1 MVVFIIA
8 SSLAL
13 YQVIANKLE
22 THITILEEKLQLLD
36 SFVHDMAI
44 KLSDRMDKTEHE
56 LEVTK
61 DMIRQVVKKVR
72 FFAGKVMKLKLCI
85 TETLLSWGM

>member
-8 SSLAL
+8 SSLAS
-13 YQVIANKLE
+13 YHVIADKLE
-22 THITILEEKLQLLD
+22 THITTLEGKLQLLD
-36 SFVHDMAI
+36 SFVHDMEI

-61 DMIRQVVKKVR
+61 DMIRQVVEKVR
-72 FFAGKVMKLKLCI
+72 FFADEVVRLKL
-85 TETLLSWGM
+85 LYY

>member
-8 SSLAL
+8 SSLAS
-13 YQVIANKLE
+13 YHVIANKLE
-22 THITILEEKLQLLD
+22 THITTLEGKLQLLD
-36 SFVHDMAI
+36 SFVHDMEI

-61 DMIRQVVKKVR
+61 DMIRQVVEKVR
-72 FFAGKVMKLKLCI
+72 FFADEVVRLKLHVLLKLC
-85 TETLLSWGM
+85 

>member
-8 SSLAL
+8 SSLAS
-13 YQVIANKLE
+13 YHVIANKLE
-22 THITILEEKLQLLD
+22 THITTLEGKLQLLD
-36 SFVHDMAI
+36 SFVHDMEI

-61 DMIRQVVKKVR
+61 DMIRQVVEKVR
-72 FFAGKVMKLKLCI
+72 FFADEVVRLKLQVLLKLC
-85 TETLLSWGM
+85 